1 MPRSMTNQQSHT
13 RSKCALPIP
22 FLILFLVSTSSPLL
36 YAQEAPA
43 LLAKVKDITGG
54 VNGQVGITIRHIES
68 GQGIAIN
75 GDQLFPTA
83 SVYKVPIMVEVL
95 RQVTSGN
102 ISLSDRV
109 TLQPEKLYW
118 STTLSHFDAGL
129 NPTIHDLV
137 FWMITQSE
145 NGATDILLE
154 KIGAENVTATMRKLG
169 LEHINVNRLVKYMMC
184 DYMGIYDLESRSL
197 TGDEFRKMWDRRA
210 AATYSQ
216 LWGDKNAPIPKSVR
230 KFDREPKD
238 VASPNDVTSLMEMI
252 FKKKV
257 INEQMSQMMTD
268 ILLQTTFWPNL
279 LPAQLPPNTP
289 VARKA
294 GTLPTTLNETGI
306 IYLPDDAGHVIVTVM
321 TNDLRGNV
329 DDDAKV
335 IAQVARAAYDY
346 FLMANAH
353 SEGSKREEVVTA
365 PARTVKAWQT
375 AIMTVGSTECFRYRS
390 VSERG
395 TSLSRG
401 GYETDLP
408 FLGDSAPV
416 NAAIPK

>member
-1 MPRSMTNQQSHT
+1 MTEQQRHT
-13 RSKCALPIP
+13 CSKCALRTP
-22 FLILFLVSTSSPLL
+22 LLLLFLVLTSSPVL
-36 YAQEAPA
+36 YGQDVPA
-43 LLAKVKDITGG
+43 LLAKVKDITGS

-83 SVYKVPIMVEVL
+83 SVYKVPIMVEVF
-95 RQVTSGN
+95 RQVTLGN

-109 TLQPEKLYW
+109 TLQPERLYW
-118 STTLSHFDAGL
+118 STILSHFDAGL

-145 NGATDILLE
+145 NGATDVLLE
-154 KIGAENVTATMRKLG
+154 KVGAENVTATMRRLG
-169 LEHINVNRLVKYMMC
+169 LEHINVNRSVKYMMC
-184 DYMGIYDLESRSL
+184 DYMGIYDSESRSL
-197 TGDEFRKMWDRRA
+197 TGDEFKKMWDRRA
-210 AATYSQ
+210 DAEYSR
-216 LWGDKNAPIPKSVR
+216 LWDDKNAPIPESVR

-238 VASPNDVTSLMEMI
+238 VASPNDVTNLMEMI

-257 INEQMSQMMTD
+257 INEQMSQTMLD

-279 LPAQLPPNTP
+279 IPAQLPPKTP

-306 IYLPDDAGHVIVTVM
+306 IYLPDGAGHVVVTVM

-329 DDDAKV
+329 DDDARL

-346 FLMANAH
+346 FLSANAH
-353 SEGSKREEVVTA
+353 SEGSKRCE
-365 PARTVKAWQT
+365 
-375 AIMTVGSTECFRYRS
+375 
-390 VSERG
+390 G
-395 TSLSRG
+395 TG
-401 GYETDLP
+401 C
-408 FLGDSAPV
+408 DSAR
-416 NAAIPK
+416 